1 MRVSVQGAVGMR
13 ATRTGR
19 VRRAFSVLV
28 VCALAAGCAQT
39 KSFQTSRDF
48 TPPQGGS
55 RVLMMP
61 PDIEIS
67 ELTAAG
73 LEEPNAAWTLAA
85 RSSLGIAMDD
95 AAAAHDMTL
104 VPYRPREPDAA
115 YDSAHLQTVLLH
127 EAVGGA
133 VLLHKYVEQLALPTK
148 KGVFDWS
155 LGEGAAPLRADYDAD
170 YVLFTYF
177 RESFASSG
185 RVALI
190 VVGALF
196 GVGVPGGRQVAF
208 ASLVD
213 LRTGDIV
220 WFNTRVTGG
229 GDLRTIAG
237 AGTALQGLLGDL
249 PL

>member
-1 MRVSVQGAVGMR
+1 MWASARVAVGLP
-13 ATRTGR
+13 ATRMGR

-28 VCALAAGCAQT
+28 VCAVAAGCAQT

-48 TPPQGGS
+48 APPQGGS
-55 RVLMMP
+55 RVLLMP

-67 ELTAAG
+67 ELTTAG

-85 RSSLGIAMDD
+85 RSSLGVAMADV
-95 AAAAHDMTL
+95 AAAHDMTL
-104 VPYRPREPDAA
+104 VPYRPREPEAA
-115 YDSAHLQTVLLH
+115 YDAAHLQTVMLH

-133 VLLHKYVEQLALPTK
+133 VLLHKYVEKLSLPTK
-148 KGVFDWS
+148 KDIFDWS
-155 LGEGAAPLRADYDAD
+155 LGEGAAPLRSDYDAD
-170 YVLFTYF
+170 YALFTYF

-190 VVGALF
+190 VVGAIF

-220 WFNTRVTGG
+220 WFNTLVTGG
-229 GDLRTIAG
+229 GDLRTVAG
-237 AGTALQGLLGDL
+237 AGTALQSLLGEL